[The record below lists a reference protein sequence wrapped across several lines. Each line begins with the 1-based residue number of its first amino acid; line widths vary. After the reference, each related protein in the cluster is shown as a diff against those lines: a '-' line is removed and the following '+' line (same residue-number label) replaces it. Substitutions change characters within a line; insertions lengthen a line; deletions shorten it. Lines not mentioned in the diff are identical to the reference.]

1 MQIHTFTHSTNKN
14 LDYLVKNNSQK
25 QAVVLFHGY
34 GASMQDLYDLNQIS
48 QQYDWY
54 FPQGTME
61 LMGNMSRAW
70 FPINEQALQA
80 AMMQGT
86 HRDLSKGKPLG
97 LEDNLELTRAFIESL
112 DYEKIIIGGFSQ
124 GAMLSSHL
132 LAELSPKLKACILFS
147 GNLISEESLSKKLAE
162 AKNKEVEIFQSHGKS
177 DPILGFDGARK
188 LEGLLKKSGF
198 NIEFHEFQ
206 GQHEIPMS
214 VIQSWA
220 LFMQRC
226 LL

>member
-1 MQIHTFTHSTNKN
+1 MQIHTFTHSNNKN
-14 LDYLVKNNSQK
+14 LDYLVKNNNQK
-25 QAVVLFHGY
+25 QAVILFHGY

-48 QQYDWY
+48 PQYDWY

-80 AMMQGT
+80 AMIQGT
-86 HRDLSKGKPLG
+86 HRDLSQEHPEG
-97 LEDNLELTRAFIESL
+97 LEENVELTRAFIKSL
-112 DYEKIIIGGFSQ
+112 GYDKVVIGGFSQ

-132 LAELSPKLKACILFS
+132 LGELNSRLKGCVLFS
-147 GNLISEESLSKKLAE
+147 GNLISEPSLEKKLSE
-162 AKNKEVEIFQSHGKS
+162 AKNKDVAIYQSHGTR
-177 DPILGFDGARK
+177 DPILGFNGALR
-188 LEGLLKKSGF
+188 LEKLLKDSGF
-198 NIEFHEFQ
+198 AVEFHEFQ

-214 VIQSWA
+214 VIQSWG